1 MDKQNVV
8 YPGNR
13 VFFSHKKK
21 KKKNGALAYDT
32 T

>member
-21 KKKNGALAYDT
+21 KKNGALANAT
-32 T
+32 P